1 VNDVA
6 SETFKP
12 NFNDGGVRLVEMKE
26 ALARQSKYALGHSEQ
41 ELDRLSRQAE
51 IFEPFTRQLLQQA
64 GISRG
69 MRVLDVGCGSGDV
82 ALLASELVG
91 PSGRVIGADQSISA
105 VQRATARARAR
116 QIGNVQFIEGDPTE
130 MQFDRPFDA
139 IIGRFVLMYYPDPVD
154 AIRKLARNVRDGGL
168 FVFQEFDLA
177 NCRSLPPAP
186 TFERHIG
193 WIKQTLIATGARTQ
207 LGPELYSVF
216 VGAGLPGPSMRMD
229 AVIGGR
235 PDCPVFELTA
245 EVARSLLP
253 AMEKFKIATAKEVHI
268 SNLVEQIR
276 DEVVGAR
283 GVVLS
288 PGVIGAWSRKP
299 G

>member
-1 VNDVA
+1 
-6 SETFKP
+6 
-12 NFNDGGVRLVEMKE
+12 MKE
-26 ALARQSKYALGHSEQ
+26 ALAQQSRYALGHSEQ

-82 ALLASELVG
+82 TLLASELVG
-91 PSGRVIGADQSISA
+91 PRGKVIGADKSILA
-105 VQRATARARAR
+105 VQRATERARSR
-116 QIGNVQFIEGDPTE
+116 QIGNVQFFEGDPTE

-154 AIRKLARNVRDGGL
+154 AIRKLAGRVHDGGL
-168 FVFQEFDLA
+168 FVFQEFDMA
-177 NCRSLPPAP
+177 NCRSLPPTP
-186 TFERHIG
+186 TFERHVG
-193 WIKQTLIATGARTQ
+193 WIKRTLIATGARTQ

-235 PDCPVFELTA
+235 PDCPAFELTA
-245 EVARSLLP
+245 EVTRSLMP
-253 AMEKFKIATAKEVHI
+253 AMEKLKIATAGEVDI
-268 SNLVEQIR
+268 SNLVGRIR
-276 DEVVGAR
+276 DEVVEAR

-288 PGVIGAWSRKP
+288 PGLIGAWSRKRGIEVAGMP
-299 G
+299 RARD

>member
-1 VNDVA
+1 MHPMGAV
-6 SETFKP
+6 
-12 NFNDGGVRLVEMKE
+12 LKE
-26 ALARQSKYALGHSEQ
+26 AAAQQSRYALGHSEQ
-41 ELDRLSRQAE
+41 ELERLSRQAE
-51 IFEPFTRQLLQQA
+51 IFEPFTRQLLGQA
-64 GISRG
+64 EISKG
-69 MRVLDVGCGSGDV
+69 MRILDVGCGGGDV
-82 ALLASELVG
+82 TLLALELVG
-91 PSGRVIGADQSISA
+91 PSGKVIGADRAISA
-105 VQRATARARAR
+105 LQRATERARAR
-116 QIGNVQFIEGDPTE
+116 RIENVEFFEGDPTE

-154 AIRKLARNVRDGGL
+154 AIRKLASHVRDGGL
-168 FVFQEFDLA
+168 IVFQEFDLA
-177 NCRSLPPAP
+177 NWRSLPPAP

-216 VGAGLPGPSMRMD
+216 VDAGLPGPSMRMD

-235 PDCPVFELTA
+235 PDCPAFELTA
-245 EVARSLLP
+245 EVTRSLLP
-253 AMEKFKIATAKEVHI
+253 AMEKLKIATAKEVDI
-268 SNLVEQIR
+268 ANLVGHMR

-288 PGVIGAWSRKP
+288 PALIGAWSRKP

>member
-1 VNDVA
+1 
-6 SETFKP
+6 
-12 NFNDGGVRLVEMKE
+12 MKE
-26 ALARQSKYALGHSEQ
+26 ALAKQSRYALGHSEQ
-41 ELDRLSRQAE
+41 ELERLSRQAE

-82 ALLASELVG
+82 SFLASELVG
-91 PSGRVIGADQSISA
+91 PSGKVIGADQATSA
-105 VQRATARARAR
+105 VQRATERARAR
-116 QIGNVQFIEGDPTE
+116 QIGNVQFFEGDPTQ

-154 AIRKLARNVRDGGL
+154 AIRKLAGHVRDGGL

-186 TFERHIG
+186 TFERHVG
-193 WIKQTLIATGARTQ
+193 WIKQTLVRTGARTQ

-216 VGAGLPGPSMRMD
+216 VDAGLPGPSMRMD
-229 AVIGGR
+229 ALIGGR
-235 PDCPVFELTA
+235 PDCPAFELTA
-245 EVARSLLP
+245 EVTRSLLP
-253 AMEKFKIATAKEVHI
+253 AMEKLKIATAGEVDI
-268 SNLVEQIR
+268 SNLVDRIR
-276 DEVVGAR
+276 DEVVEAR

-288 PGVIGAWSRKP
+288 PGLIGAWSRKR